1 MGTIELT
8 SAPEPDVGSFIVGGG
23 RMARLVRD
31 FDWSQTDL
39 GPLADWGPELK
50 SAVSLVLESRFPA
63 AIVWGPGL
71 TTIYNDAF
79 CPILGQKPQALGRSF
94 ADIWAEA
101 WEEIGPIAARAMA
114 GEATYIEDFPLLIDR
129 SGRMEQAWFT
139 FCYSP
144 LRLADGTVAGMM
156 DTVMETT
163 TTVRARTEL
172 RTLNHELGHRL
183 KNTLA
188 TVQAIA
194 AQTLR
199 GVSEQEAVS
208 ALSERLVAMGQA
220 HDVLL
225 KRNWTGGYVL
235 QVAEAA
241 LSSFG
246 GPGQTR
252 ISGPDVEIG
261 PRATMALSMALHE
274 LATNAAKY
282 GALSTTT
289 GEVTLEW
296 SVDDDFLRLRWRERG
311 GPPVSEPTRRGFG
324 SRLLDMGLCPGGQ
337 VSRRY
342 APEGFE
348 ADVDAPLAELADPFE
363 IAGQRLR

>member
-1 MGTIELT
+1 LG
-8 SAPEPDVGSFIVGGG
+8 
-23 RMARLVRD
+23 ARAEERGQ
-31 FDWSQTDL
+31 S
-39 GPLADWGPELK
+39 GAGNH
-50 SAVSLVLESRFPA
+50 VSPA

-79 CPILGQKPQALGRSF
+79 RPILGQKPQALGRSF

-144 LRLADGTVAGMM
+144 LRLADGTVAAMM

-188 TVQAIA
+188 TVQSHRRPDPARRFGTGCGERPFRA
-194 AQTLR
+194 A
-199 GVSEQEAVS
+199 G
-208 ALSERLVAMGQA
+208 ALGQA

-252 ISGPDVEIG
+252 ISGAGRGD
-261 PRATMALSMALHE
+261 RAEGDDGAFHGAARTGHQRREVWRPLHE
-274 LATNAAKY
+274 D
-282 GALSTTT
+282 G
-289 GEVTLEW
+289 
-296 SVDDDFLRLRWRERG
+296 
-311 GPPVSEPTRRGFG
+311 
-324 SRLLDMGLCPGGQ
+324 
-337 VSRRY
+337 
-342 APEGFE
+342 
-348 ADVDAPLAELADPFE
+348 
-363 IAGQRLR
+363 